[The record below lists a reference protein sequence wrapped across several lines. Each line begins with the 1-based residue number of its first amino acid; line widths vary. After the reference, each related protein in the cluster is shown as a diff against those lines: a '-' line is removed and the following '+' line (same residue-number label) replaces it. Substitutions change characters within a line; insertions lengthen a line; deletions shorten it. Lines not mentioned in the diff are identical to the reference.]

1 MAKIEARID
10 DCRARQAAIT
20 QARLEGAAA
29 PESAAEFAGLA
40 TDLES
45 LTRLWKDARTAA
57 ARLDP
62 EQLMTNPGLVRNRA
76 KLQSSVK
83 NARAFLSIQQEF
95 GSFSAYQWRF
105 VEGRPQHNHYEALSE
120 VPAQTALSQQ
130 FSKDLKQRGFAFLG
144 PVVIYA
150 HMQACGMV
158 NDHLISCF
166 RHSELAAGGT
176 R

>member
-1 MAKIEARID
+1 MNPFAHEVARLRIALQVAQQRHQTVQAAVAKIEARID

-62 EQLMTNPGLVRNRA
+62 DAERQ
-76 KLQSSVK
+76 
-83 NARAFLSIQQEF
+83 
-95 GSFSAYQWRF
+95 
-105 VEGRPQHNHYEALSE
+105 ALSRAE
-120 VPAQTALSQQ
+120 DAWRQQQITLRYQAVAERSMRSRPYCAKQSVPAMKPASRRVI
-130 FSKDLKQRGFAFLG
+130 SAF
-144 PVVIYA
+144 PK
-150 HMQACGMV
+150 
-158 NDHLISCF
+158 
-166 RHSELAAGGT
+166 AGG
-176 R
+176 RINRS

>member
-1 MAKIEARID
+1 MNPFAHEVARLRIALQVAQQRHQTVQAAVAKIEARID

-62 EQLMTNPGLVRNRA
+62 VRAPGHEAERQQDACAEPGSIGSQRQGTEFKHNR
-76 KLQSSVK
+76 
-83 NARAFLSIQQEF
+83 I
-95 GSFSAYQWRF
+95 
-105 VEGRPQHNHYEALSE
+105 HI
-120 VPAQTALSQQ
+120 
-130 FSKDLKQRGFAFLG
+130 FA
-144 PVVIYA
+144 
-150 HMQACGMV
+150 
-158 NDHLISCF
+158 
-166 RHSELAAGGT
+166 
-176 R
+176 